1 MPTPTTNPSIVD
13 YLDST
18 KQDSSFAA
26 RTKLAADNGI
36 SNYTGTAEQN
46 TSLLDTLRKNS
57 APVSTTPTDPLT
69 KPNTGPITS
78 SQLETATSMPDPV
91 SLASDSQSTPSF
103 SDQVSGVAKTVLT
116 GNQVA
121 IDNLRKEQED
131 LIAKQKADAQAK
143 IDGVTND
150 LNTIKNSTQLSDKL
164 DEINRQF
171 DVPNQI
177 KMLTDINSRIAQ
189 AQDALNV
196 GLAYEADRPARQ
208 QIVSGRMN
216 TLKTQGLAT
225 IGALQGAAS
234 VIQGNINLARSYA
247 ETTLGAIKDDN
258 ARSIGALNT
267 LLNLYNNKLVDLTTE
282 EHAVVKDRINALE
295 DQVKQLDKDKGDIQD
310 FMTKYP
316 SAFLRGGV
324 TLTDSKDVALNKM
337 LPFLAK
343 DEQLKLAKTLQ
354 AKSGGSGGGSAKD
367 AAKDKTLL
375 LQAKANG
382 MPYHEAILAFADTL
396 TPAYID
402 SIYPEES
409 KKAKTIPSSSEDKFK
424 DSVYGQLYNQAFDEQ
439 GNVKPGYSV
448 TLDPKTGSPTI
459 TTPQSNGDTPGIW
472 SRVKNVFTNNLR

>member
-1 MPTPTTNPSIVD
+1 MATPISNPSIVD
-13 YLDST
+13 YLTST
-18 KQDSSFAA
+18 GQDSSFGA

-46 TSLLDTLRKNS
+46 TSLLETLRKNS
-57 APVSTTPTDPLT
+57 TPSTPDPLT
-69 KPNTGPITS
+69 KPNNSPMTS
-78 SQLETATSMPDPV
+78 GQLETATSMPDPV
-91 SLASDSQSTPSF
+91 ALTTGSQNTAPSF
-103 SDQVSGVAKTVLT
+103 SDQVSKVAGTVLT

-121 IDNLRKEQED
+121 IDNLRKQQED
-131 LIAKQKADAQAK
+131 LLAKQKNDAQANIDNVTGK
-143 IDGVTND
+143 INEIT
-150 LNTIKNSTQLSDKL
+150 NSTQLQDKL
-164 DEINRQF
+164 KEINQQF
-171 DVPNQI
+171 DIPNQI
-177 KMLTDINSRIAQ
+177 KMLSDINSRIAQ

-196 GLAYEADRPARQ
+196 GLAYEQDRPVRQ

-234 VIQGNINLARSYA
+234 VIQGNINLAKSYA
-247 ETTLGAIKDDN
+247 ETTLNAIKDDS

-267 LLNLYNNKLVDLTTE
+267 LLSLYNNKLIDLTKE
-282 EHAVVKDRINALE
+282 EQAVAKDRINTLE

-343 DEQLKLAKTLQ
+343 DEQLKLAKSLQ
-354 AKSGGSGGGSAKD
+354 TKSSGSGTAKD
-367 AAKDKTLL
+367 ATKDKTLL

-402 SIYPEES
+402 SIYPEEA
-409 KKAKTIPSSSEDKFK
+409 KKAKTAPSSGQDRFSDT
-424 DSVYGQLYNQAFDEQ
+424 VYNQLYSQAFDES
-439 GNVKPGYSV
+439 GNVKPGYKV

-459 TTPQSNGDTPGIW
+459 TQSAADSPSTWQRI
-472 SRVKNVFTNNLR
+472 KNVFTNNLR

>member
-1 MPTPTTNPSIVD
+1 MATPTTNPSIVD
-13 YLDST
+13 YLTST
-18 KQDSSFAA
+18 GQDSSFGA
-26 RTKLAADNGI
+26 RTKLATDNGI
-36 SNYTGTAEQN
+36 TNYTGTAEQN
-46 TSLLDTLRKNS
+46 TSLLETLRKNS
-57 APVSTTPTDPLT
+57 TSSTPDPLT
-69 KPNTGPITS
+69 KPNNGPMTS
-78 SQLETATSMPDPV
+78 GQLETAISMPDPV
-91 SLASDSQSTPSF
+91 SLAAGSQNSGPSF
-103 SDQVSGVAKTVLT
+103 SDQVSKVAGTVLT

-121 IDNLRKEQED
+121 IDNLRKQQED
-131 LIAKQKADAQAK
+131 LFAKQKNDTQTNIDNVTGK
-143 IDGVTND
+143 INEIT
-150 LNTIKNSTQLSDKL
+150 NSTQLQDKL
-164 DEINRQF
+164 NEINTQF

-177 KMLTDINSRIAQ
+177 KMLSDINSRIAQ

-196 GLAYEADRPARQ
+196 GLAYEQDRPVRQ

-267 LLNLYNNKLVDLTTE
+267 LLSLYNNKLIDLTKE
-282 EHAVVKDRINALE
+282 EQAVAKDRINTLE

-343 DEQLKLAKTLQ
+343 DEQLKLAKSLQ
-354 AKSGGSGGGSAKD
+354 SKSSGSGSGTAKD

-402 SIYPEES
+402 SIYPEEA
-409 KKAKTIPSSSEDKFK
+409 KKAKTAPSSGQDRFG
-424 DSVYGQLYNQAFDEQ
+424 DAVYNQLYSQAFDEN
-439 GNVKPGYSV
+439 GNVKQGYKV

-459 TTPQSNGDTPGIW
+459 TTPQSTDGKQSWW
-472 SRVKNVFTNNLR
+472 SKLWN